1 MKTATSRWFQNQQQ
15 SCGCENIQQ
24 LETTRISHLH
34 ASTTFMLLLL
44 KDGWNS
50 LKILWPSVKG
60 HYSITKQDHA
70 CIRPSCSHLHAPLNR
85 MLHKAAAIIRKITL
99 KFWLI
104 TLRKHITLFP
114 QEYRLYS
121 NRVYSRSWIRH
132 QCSLYNSTLSGV
144 CQNLS
149 NLFFKLLAKQQQNN
163 SQNSA
168 EVVINH
174 ASTTL
179 EHSVSNDR
187 SNSGCLRRHFALQT
201 SPIKPFTC
209 NESVASPASGA
220 AELVCF
226 NTPWATIA
234 RRIGHWSPNNTHQLI
249 KRRHTIGQCTVSLS
263 STAFYAQADR

>member
-24 LETTRISHLH
+24 LETTRISNLH

-70 CIRPSCSHLHAPLNR
+70 CIRPSCSHLHAPLNC

-121 NRVYSRSWIRH
+121 NRVYSRSWIRTGINASFIIVH
-132 QCSLYNSTLSGV
+132 YPEFAKICQTYFSSYSQSSNKIIRKIVLKLWLITLR
-144 CQNLS
+144 QHL
-149 NLFFKLLAKQQQNN
+149 
-163 SQNSA
+163 
-168 EVVINH
+168 
-174 ASTTL
+174 
-179 EHSVSNDR
+179 
-187 SNSGCLRRHFALQT
+187 
-201 SPIKPFTC
+201 
-209 NESVASPASGA
+209 
-220 AELVCF
+220 
-226 NTPWATIA
+226 NTP
-234 RRIGHWSPNNTHQLI
+234 
-249 KRRHTIGQCTVSLS
+249 
-263 STAFYAQADR
+263 

>member
-104 TLRKHITLFP
+104 KLRKQHYFHKSTDCIVVIECIHVPGSGINARFIIVHYPEFAKIYQTYFSSYSQSSNKIIRKIVLKLWLITLRQHL
-114 QEYRLYS
+114 
-121 NRVYSRSWIRH
+121 
-132 QCSLYNSTLSGV
+132 
-144 CQNLS
+144 
-149 NLFFKLLAKQQQNN
+149 
-163 SQNSA
+163 
-168 EVVINH
+168 
-174 ASTTL
+174 
-179 EHSVSNDR
+179 
-187 SNSGCLRRHFALQT
+187 
-201 SPIKPFTC
+201 
-209 NESVASPASGA
+209 
-220 AELVCF
+220 
-226 NTPWATIA
+226 NTP
-234 RRIGHWSPNNTHQLI
+234 
-249 KRRHTIGQCTVSLS
+249 
-263 STAFYAQADR
+263 